1 MATLAIDVKVS
12 EVPDVLFSPLG
23 VRVGYYSAVTSVSAL
38 SNLLRVGVWLR
49 VQDPWMQSDVAL
61 LWSAIAMSESGQR
74 SDVTVHTET
83 ATKVQ

>member
-1 MATLAIDVKVS
+1 MSCSVRWVCVS
-12 EVPDVLFSPLG
+12 A
-23 VRVGYYSAVTSVSAL
+23 SAVTCVSAL